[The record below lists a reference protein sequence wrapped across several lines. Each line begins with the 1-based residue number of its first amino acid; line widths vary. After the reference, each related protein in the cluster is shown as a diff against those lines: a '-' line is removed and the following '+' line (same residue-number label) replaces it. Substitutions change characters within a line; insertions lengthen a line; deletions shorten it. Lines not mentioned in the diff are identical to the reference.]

1 VRWAAALF
9 LVVTVSTAAVAA
21 LPPLYADAQNE
32 ALREEAA
39 QSSPRERD
47 LEVVQAARLPA
58 ARLERASA
66 ERLRTVPAELAGLV
80 GDRTLL
86 VETPLYTLSS
96 LGDSPTPAG
105 TSRF

>member
-1 VRWAAALF
+1 MRWAAALF